1 MRKKQ
6 NDELVKDDEIL
17 REEAMADGNKL
28 VAGREYRPVTALT
41 VSWMQRNDV
50 FNDKK
55 DMIWRAS
62 AFAFLHSEPLPAIRA
77 VVNDREDFSNA
88 VDSWIEKNITHHLSV
103 VEMSKAMNS
112 AFDLYMSAA
121 SEIATPKASAPG
133 N

>member
-6 NDELVKDDEIL
+6 NDELVKDDEVL
-17 REEAMADGNKL
+17 REEAMTDGNKL
-28 VAGREYRPVTALT
+28 VAEREYRPVTALT

-103 VEMSKAMNS
+103 AEMSKAMND
-112 AFDLYMSAA
+112 AFELYMSAA
-121 SEIATPKASAPG
+121 SELATPKGSAAG

>member
-17 REEAMADGNKL
+17 REEAMTDGNKL

-88 VDSWIEKNITHHLSV
+88 VDSWIDKNITHHLSV
-103 VEMSKAMNS
+103 VEMSKAMNR

-121 SEIATPKASAPG
+121 SKLATPKASAPG

>member
-1 MRKKQ
+1 MT
-6 NDELVKDDEIL
+6 
-17 REEAMADGNKL
+17 DGNKL
-28 VAGREYRPVTALT
+28 VAEREYRPVTALT

-77 VVNDREDFSNA
+77 VVNEREDFSNA

-121 SEIATPKASAPG
+121 SELATPKASAPG

>member
-17 REEAMADGNKL
+17 REEAMTDGIKL

-62 AFAFLHSEPLPAIRA
+62 AFAFLHSEPIPAIRA

-103 VEMSKAMNS
+103 VEMSRAMNS

-121 SEIATPKASAPG
+121 SELATPKASAPG